1 MSNLAAIHPDP
12 QLSNGASA
20 HGDTV
25 VESVEAS
32 VLDRIGDERIQMAI
46 WIRALPHGL
55 EQALSSWARSS
66 PARFQS
72 SVCIEEPRLECVARG
87 LPEPHRS
94 WILADLRAELRRFG
108 AATGATQAQL
118 WFGAVRDDQ
127 CRKFHVDY
135 IAFRMISTYSG
146 PGTEWV
152 PEWAVDRAA
161 LDHPPEC
168 PCDANQAIV
177 RDPSAIRTA
186 RVGEVM
192 LMKGF
197 GHPTGRGVV
206 HRSPP
211 IETTEQIRVTM
222 TLSLGRAPRGRAP
235 EADSMQ

>member
-1 MSNLAAIHPDP
+1 MSSLAAIHPGP
-12 QLSNGASA
+12 HRSTGASA
-20 HGDTV
+20 LGDTV
-25 VESVEAS
+25 VESGEAS
-32 VLDRIGDERIQMAI
+32 VLDRICDERIQIAS
-46 WIRALPHGL
+46 WIRALPAGL
-55 EQALSSWARSS
+55 EQALSTWARSS
-66 PARFQS
+66 PARFEG
-72 SVCIEEPRLECVARG
+72 SVSTEEPRLECVARG

-94 WILADLRAELRRFG
+94 WVLADLRAQLRRFG
-108 AATGATQAQL
+108 AATGATQARL

-135 IAFRMISTYSG
+135 IAFRMISTYAG

-177 RDPSAIRTA
+177 RDPSAIRAA

-206 HRSPP
+206 HRSPS
-211 IETTEQIRVTM
+211 IETTGQIRVTM
-222 TLSLGRAPRGRAP
+222 ILSVGRAPRGRAP